1 VQAKHIF
8 SSQDIFNFSVPN
20 PSQEGNKNM
29 IISEEQ
35 FEILV
40 SDALD
45 SLPDNFK
52 DKMNNVAI
60 IIEDFPTKEQTKKL
74 RLGSQY
80 SLFGLYEGCV
90 QSKRLNYGVV
100 LPDKITIFRKPI
112 MQSCSNE
119 QECQKQI
126 FNTVR
131 HEIAHHFGSDEKGA
145 RKAASRKGG

>member
-1 VQAKHIF
+1 MNLNEDKF
-8 SSQDIFNFSVPN
+8 
-20 PSQEGNKNM
+20 
-29 IISEEQ
+29 EE
-35 FEILV
+35 LV
-40 SDALD
+40 SEAID
-45 SLPDNFK
+45 SLPKNFK

-74 RLGSQY
+74 HLGSEY
-80 SLFGLYEGCV
+80 SLFGLYEGHI
-90 QSKRLNYGVV
+90 QSRRLNFGVV

-119 QECQKQI
+119 IECQKQI

-145 RKAASRKGG
+145 RNAAKIRS